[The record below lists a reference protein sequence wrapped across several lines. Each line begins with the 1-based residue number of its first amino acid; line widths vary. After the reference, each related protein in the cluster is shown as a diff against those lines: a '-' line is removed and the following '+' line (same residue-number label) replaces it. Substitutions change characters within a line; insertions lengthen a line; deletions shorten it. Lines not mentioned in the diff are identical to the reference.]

1 MSRIASRTRLPLR
14 LLAGMFGIL
23 LLTYLVRRAG
33 PTKLL
38 ESMATLGW
46 GLILVI
52 ALGGASHVVKT
63 WAWRLT
69 LLDEKHQVS
78 FVRMFG
84 LRLASE
90 AVGQLGGLAHLF
102 GETLRVSLLS
112 PTIQLDSGIAS
123 VALDRAFF
131 VLSAAVIS
139 IVGLVAVLLVL
150 PLPHTLALYAALF
163 VATLVGVVV
172 VTGLAV
178 EKRWPVFS
186 ATARILGRV
195 RYFNGWTERKRS
207 LIHSVENKL
216 HDFYHLTPA
225 AFWGSFALNLA
236 CHGAAVLEVYLILWL
251 MGFKV
256 SFFAALAIEALTKL
270 VNIAGTLNPGN
281 IGTYEGGNM
290 LIVKM
295 FGLSGAV
302 GLTLA
307 FTRRLRAIFWAAIG
321 GLWLVVLSKSRKQS
335 HSEDRTLAAIRVR
348 QEPRLSPAPQKK
360 SGLPGCS
367 HTVVILANNLHDGD
381 NFGSTIPQV
390 GALPIL
396 LRVILGAQKAGASR
410 IIVVLNRLKEPREPK
425 MLDALR
431 KTRRLPRWVEWFE
444 FSAGESSLPVLLGQ
458 VAREVEGH
466 LVLLAADRTY
476 HPSLHQRAAEW
487 NRASDAW
494 ALMTGNHLVGI
505 YALSRDMSIDLAN
518 HGPSNLGSLEEL
530 HAWLSSTRSIERE
543 LVEDDKWQRI
553 LTPQQRLSAER
564 KLDRWLVKATDG
576 IFARTNR
583 RVSVPISR
591 QLIRFPIT
599 PNMVSLFTLG
609 VSFISGVFYAF
620 GGYWNMLVGAIL
632 SVSASILDGCDG
644 EVARLK
650 LQESDF
656 GCWLETVC
664 DYLYYLFIFAG
675 MAIGF
680 FRSSGQR
687 SYLVWGGLLFL
698 GAVASFLTIG
708 LQRHQLTGGRPERY
722 LGIWQTQAESRP
734 SNPLLYLGRNF
745 EFVIRRCFLPY
756 ALLFFALLNI
766 TRVAFLLS
774 AIGANLVWLIALY
787 SYRSFAVV
795 QTSAMASAV
804 PSA

>member
-1 MSRIASRTRLPLR
+1 VSRIATRTRLPLR

-33 PTKLL
+33 PAKLL
-38 ESMATLGW
+38 ESMATLGG
-46 GLILVI
+46 GLAPVI
-52 ALGGASHVVKT
+52 ALGGVSHVVKT

-90 AVGQLGGLAHLF
+90 AVGQLGGLAQLF

-112 PTIQLDSGIAS
+112 PMIQLDNGIAS

-131 VLSAAVIS
+131 VLSAAVVS
-139 IVGLVAVLLVL
+139 IVGLVAVLFAL
-150 PLPHTLALYAALF
+150 PLPHPLSLYAGLF
-163 VATLVGVVV
+163 VATLIGIVLA
-172 VTGLAV
+172 TALAV
-178 EKRWPVFS
+178 QKRWPVFS
-186 ATARILGRV
+186 ATARILAHV
-195 RYFNGWTERKRS
+195 RYFSGWTERKGS

-216 HDFYHLTPA
+216 HDFYHLTPR

-236 CHGAAVLEVYLILWL
+236 CHGAALFEVWLILWL

-256 SFFAALAIEALTKL
+256 RFFAALAIEALTKL
-270 VNIAGTLNPGN
+270 LNIAGTFNPGN
-281 IGTYEGGNM
+281 IGTYEGGTM

-295 FGLSGAV
+295 FGLSGAA

-307 FTRRLRAIFWAAIG
+307 FTRRLRAIFWAAVG
-321 GLWLVVLSKSRKQS
+321 GLWLVVLSKSRKPGN
-335 HSEDRTLAAIRVR
+335 SEDRTLATIPVR
-348 QEPRLSPAPQKK
+348 QPMLSPAAQKTRA
-360 SGLPGCS
+360 LPARS
-367 HTVVILANNLHDGD
+367 HTAVIVANHLHDVD
-381 NFGSTIPQV
+381 HFVSAIPQV
-390 GALPIL
+390 GALPVL
-396 LRVILGAQKAGASR
+396 LRAILGAQKAGAAR
-410 IIVVLNRLKEPREPK
+410 IIVVVDQLTGPTIRH
-425 MLDALR
+425 ALL
-431 KTRRLPRWVEWFE
+431 KTRRLRRCVEWLE
-444 FSAGESSLPVLLGQ
+444 FSTGEPSLPALLGQ
-458 VAREVEGH
+458 VAREGEGH
-466 LVLLAADRTY
+466 LVLIAGDRTY
-476 HPSLHQRAAEW
+476 HPSLHRRAAEW
-487 NRASDAW
+487 DAASDAL

-505 YALSRDMSIDLAN
+505 YALSREMLIALAN
-518 HGPSNLGSLEEL
+518 DRSSKVRSFEEL
-530 HAWLSSTRSIERE
+530 HAWLASIRSVERE
-543 LVEDDKWQRI
+543 PVRDDKWQPI
-553 LTPQQRLSAER
+553 LTPQQRLSAEH
-564 KLDRWLVKATDG
+564 KLDRWLVKPTDG
-576 IFARTNR
+576 IFARMNR
-583 RVSVPISR
+583 RLSVPISR
-591 QLIRFPIT
+591 QIIRFPIT

-609 VSFISGVFYAF
+609 VSFVAGAFYSF

-650 LQESDF
+650 FQESDF

-687 SYLVWGGLLFL
+687 SYLAWGGLLFL

-708 LQRHQLTGGRPERY
+708 LQRHQLASGRPEQY
-722 LGIWQTQAESRP
+722 LGIWQTQADSRP
-734 SNPLLYLGRNF
+734 SNPLLYVGRNF

-766 TRVAFLLS
+766 TKVAFILS
-774 AIGANLVWLIALY
+774 AIGANLVWPIALY
-787 SYRSFAVV
+787 SYRTFAGV
-795 QTSAMASAV
+795 QTSTVASPA

>member
-1 MSRIASRTRLPLR
+1 VSRIATRTRLPLR
-14 LLAGMFGIL
+14 LLAGMLGTL

-33 PTKLL
+33 PAKLL

-46 GLILVI
+46 GLTLVI
-52 ALGGASHVVKT
+52 ALGGISHLVKT

-78 FVRMFG
+78 FGRMFG

-90 AVGQLGGLAHLF
+90 AVGQLGGLAQLL

-112 PTIQLDSGIAS
+112 STIQLDSGIAS

-131 VLSAAVIS
+131 VLSAALVS

-150 PLPHTLALYAALF
+150 PLPHTLSLYAALF
-163 VATLVGVVV
+163 VATLLGVVL
-172 VTGLAV
+172 VTALALQ
-178 EKRWPVFS
+178 KRWPVFS
-186 ATARILGRV
+186 GTARVLARV
-195 RYFNGWTERKRS
+195 RYFKGWTERKRS

-225 AFWGSFALNLA
+225 AFWGSFALNLT

-251 MGFKV
+251 IGFKV
-256 SFFAALAIEALTKL
+256 RFFAALAIEALTKL
-270 VNIAGTLNPGN
+270 VNIVGTFNPGN

-295 FGLSGAV
+295 FGLSGAA

-307 FTRRLRAIFWAAIG
+307 FTRRLRAIFWAAVG
-321 GLWLVVLSKSRKQS
+321 GLWLVVLSKSRTPS
-335 HSEDRTLAAIRVR
+335 NSEDRTLGAIPIR
-348 QEPRLSPAPQKK
+348 QQPRWSPAPQKN
-360 SGLPGCS
+360 SALPGRS
-367 HTVVILANNLHDGD
+367 HTVVILANNLHDGGS
-381 NFGSTIPQV
+381 FGSTIPQV

-410 IIVVLNRLKEPREPK
+410 IVVVVDQRKGPREPK
-425 MLDALR
+425 MLHALR
-431 KTRRLPRWVEWFE
+431 KTRRLPHWVEWFE
-444 FSAGESSLPVLLGQ
+444 FGAGETSLPVLLGQ

-466 LVLLAADRTY
+466 IVLLAADRTY

-487 NRASDAW
+487 NAASDACV
-494 ALMTGNHLVGI
+494 LMTGNHLVGI
-505 YALSRDMSIDLAN
+505 YALSREVLIDLAN
-518 HGPSNLGSLEEL
+518 DRRSNVGSLEEL
-530 HAWLSSTRSIERE
+530 HAWLSSTHSVERQP
-543 LVEDDKWQRI
+543 VQDDNWQRI

-564 KLDRWLVKATDG
+564 KLDRWLVKPTDG
-576 IFARTNR
+576 IFARMNR
-583 RVSVPISR
+583 RVSVPVSR

-599 PNMVSLFTLG
+599 PNMVSLFTVG

-644 EVARLK
+644 EVARMK

-687 SYLVWGGLLFL
+687 SYLVWGGLLLL

-708 LQRHQLTGGRPERY
+708 LQRHQLTSGRPERY
-722 LGIWQTQAESRP
+722 LGIWQTQAESRR

-745 EFVIRRCFLPY
+745 EFVIRRCFLPD

-766 TRVAFLLS
+766 TRVAFILS
-774 AIGANLVWLIALY
+774 AIGANLVWIIALH
-787 SYRSFAVV
+787 SYRTFAAV
-795 QTSAMASAV
+795 QTSTVASPA